1 MRLHFSNHR
10 LLTIL
15 ELGFFSLLFVCCLWL
30 MFHTFRYNVSENEMV
45 LGSKVWSDFGA
56 HIPLIRS
63 FSLGSNWPPEYPLFP
78 GEKIKYH
85 FLFYSIVGLL
95 EKIGVRIDY
104 ALNIPSALGLFL
116 LLVLLYKLAVLLFQR
131 RSVGVLTI
139 VFFFFN
145 GSLSFINYFNK
156 HDTILG
162 AIKNIPSVKD
172 FPSFGPW
179 DHSLVTAFTNLNVYT
194 NQRHL
199 AASFALVM
207 AIIILLLSLQRK
219 KHTSNY
225 IEKIFPVVTSLIP
238 VSVCIGLLFSLLLFL
253 NQAALVPAVIFAIG
267 FFLFHPPSRVSLIIG
282 FFISIPWIVLFYTI
296 AQTGGTPVFEPGYL
310 SEKPLAIKTFLE
322 FWMHNLGLHILL
334 FPIGMILAPKRIRW
348 LALPVLVI
356 FLLPNIY
363 RFSTDMINNHK
374 FINLFTICIS
384 LYSSYALVLA
394 TEWFTKQKTLRL
406 FLVTIP
412 LLFII
417 LTLSGLIDFFA
428 IKNDYTISLTDIP
441 KNKDATFIR
450 DTIPKD
456 AIILNSTWFYHPAST
471 AGRKIYNGYAFF
483 TWSAGYDTYK
493 RESLVKEIFQSEDK
507 IEVCQLLNQE
517 HISYVEVNNSPEEF
531 LKPISPLWKNQFSQ
545 MYSNS
550 ESGITI
556 YSVSSLC
563 K

>member
-1 MRLHFSNHR
+1 
-10 LLTIL
+10 
-15 ELGFFSLLFVCCLWL
+15 

>member
-30 MFHTFRYNVSENEMV
+30 MFHTLRYNVSENEMV